1 MVFRRWRRR
10 LRRGHARPRWLRW
23 MWRALI
29 LFIILDAAWLYAI
42 WPDWTALGRGAVP
55 ESAFIQAYRARR
67 EADRS
72 LPPLRWRPVPFNW
85 IPRHMR
91 HAVVAAEDARFFE
104 HHGVDLAAVRHALNR
119 NLEAGAFVIGG
130 STLSQQTVKN
140 LFLSP
145 SRNPLRKWHE
155 LVLTLAM
162 ERRLSKQR
170 ILEIYLN
177 VAEFGRGIYG
187 VEAAARHYWH
197 KPASALTPWEAAQL
211 AATLPSP
218 RRHNPATR
226 TRTFLKRARR
236 VYRWLRVQRYDHP
249 LG

>member
-1 MVFRRWRRR
+1 MRPRRRRVTRWRRFLGWSGR
-10 LRRGHARPRWLRW
+10 LVL
-23 MWRALI
+23 AL
-29 LFIILDAAWLYAI
+29 LVLDAAWLYAI

-55 ESAFIQAYRARR
+55 ESAFIRAYRARR
-67 EADRS
+67 EADPA

-91 HAVVAAEDARFFE
+91 HAAVAAEDARFFE

-130 STLSQQTVKN
+130 STLSQQTAKN

-145 SRNPLRKWHE
+145 ARNPLRKWHE

-162 ERRLSKQR
+162 ERHLSKQR

-177 VAEFGRGIYG
+177 VAEFGEGIYG
-187 VEAAARHYWH
+187 VEAAARHYWG
-197 KPASALTPWEAAQL
+197 KPAPALTPWEAAQL

-226 TRTFLKRARR
+226 TRTFLQRARR